1 MAVNY
6 DAIVIGGG
14 FAGLSAATALCERGL
29 RVLVLEAR
37 PTLGGRA
44 TAFTDP
50 ATGERVDNGQHVLFG
65 CYDETFRFLRRIGA
79 ESSVSVQPQ
88 LTVDTIDREGRRA
101 RLRCPKLPSPL
112 HLIAGVMMWTAI
124 GWRDRRAI
132 IRMGAAIRRLQ
143 RGPAAAPDGE
153 AGPSSRQPEA
163 ASRRETVRAWLER
176 HGQTPR
182 LIEVLWEP
190 LAVAA
195 LNQSIDQAAA
205 APFLSVLGRIFGRD
219 PRSASLALPVKPLDE
234 VYTLPARHY
243 IERMGGSVE
252 TNAIS
257 RVRLS
262 GGSIEVIAAN
272 RRLTAPVVVSAVPWY
287 ALADIFPDRPEA
299 LLPILQ
305 AAEETHSSPIVTV
318 NLWFDRIVTDGML
331 IGLPGRTWQW
341 VFDKRLVFGEQAS
354 HLSLVSS
361 GASHIVA
368 QSNQESIESAVDEV
382 RAALPAARSAVLIRG
397 VVVRERRATFS
408 VAPGQP
414 LRPGVRTGIAGLFLA
429 GDWIDSGLPATI
441 ESAVWSGHRV
451 ADAVEADRR
460 KNYPMGLTP
469 SPPIVPRQAPRQT

>member
-1 MAVNY
+1 MSY

-14 FAGLSAATALCERGL
+14 FAGLSAATALCERGF

-50 ATGERVDNGQHVLFG
+50 ATGERIDNGQHVLFG

-79 ESSVSVQPQ
+79 ESFVSVQPQ
-88 LTVDTIDREGRRA
+88 LTVDTIDRDGRRA
-101 RLRCPKLPSPL
+101 RLRCPGLPSPL
-112 HLIAGVMMWTAI
+112 HLIAGVLTWTAI
-124 GWRDRRAI
+124 GWRDRLAI

-143 RGPAAAPDGE
+143 RGSALSPDAAS
-153 AGPSSRQPEA
+153 GPSGRQAEK
-163 ASRRETVRAWLER
+163 ETVRDWLER

-195 LNQSIDQAAA
+195 LNQSIHRAAA
-205 APFLSVLGRIFGRD
+205 APFLSVLGRLFGRD
-219 PRSASLALPVKPLDE
+219 ARSASLALPVKPLDE

-243 IERMGGSVE
+243 IERTGGTVE
-252 TNAIS
+252 TSVIS
-257 RVRLS
+257 RVRIPE
-262 GGSIEVIAAN
+262 GSIEVIAGN
-272 RRLTAPVVVSAVPWY
+272 RRLTAPAVISAVPWY
-287 ALADIFPDRPEA
+287 ALADVFPDRPEA
-299 LLPILQ
+299 LVPILQ
-305 AAEETHSSPIVTV
+305 AAAETHSSPIVTV

-341 VFDKRLVFGEQAS
+341 VFDKRMVFGEQAS

-361 GASHIVA
+361 GAAHIAA
-368 QSNQESIESAVDEV
+368 QSNQESIASAVEEV

-414 LRPGVRTGIAGLFLA
+414 PRPGVRTGIAGLFLA

-451 ADAVEADRR
+451 ADAVQADRQKDR
-460 KNYPMGLTP
+460 LLGLMP
-469 SPPIVPRQAPRQT
+469 SPPIAAPRDPLQT

>member
-1 MAVNY
+1 MSY

-29 RVLVLEAR
+29 QVLVLEAR

-79 ESSVSVQPQ
+79 EPFVSVQPQ
-88 LTVDTIDREGRRA
+88 LTVDTIDRHGHRA
-101 RLRCPKLPSPL
+101 RLRCPALPSPF
-112 HLIAGVMMWTAI
+112 HLVAGVMTWTAI
-124 GWRDRRAI
+124 GWRDRLAV

-143 RGPAAAPDGE
+143 RRSALMLHGE
-153 AGPSSRQPEA
+153 SGPSGRQPET
-163 ASRRETVRAWLER
+163 ASGGETVRDWLER

-205 APFLSVLGRIFGRD
+205 APFLSVLGRMFGRD

-234 VYTLPARHY
+234 VYTLPARRY
-243 IERMGGSVE
+243 IERMGGTVE
-252 TNAIS
+252 TSVIS
-257 RVRLS
+257 RVRTS
-262 GGSIEVIAAN
+262 EGSIEVNAGN
-272 RRLTAPVVVSAVPWY
+272 RRLTAPAVISAVPWY
-287 ALADIFPDRPEA
+287 ALADVFPDRPEA
-299 LLPILQ
+299 LVPILQ
-305 AAEETHSSPIVTV
+305 AAAETHSSPIVTV
-318 NLWFDRIVTDGML
+318 NLWFDRIVSDAML

-341 VFDKRLVFGEQAS
+341 VFDKRMVFGEQAS

-361 GASHIVA
+361 GAAHIVA
-368 QSNQESIESAVDEV
+368 QSNQESIESAVEEM
-382 RAALPAARSAVLIRG
+382 RAALPAARSAVLVRG

-414 LRPGVRTGIAGLFLA
+414 PRPGVRTGIAGLFLA

-451 ADAVEADRR
+451 AAAVQADRR
-460 KNYPMGLTP
+460 KDRPLDFMP
-469 SPPIVPRQAPRQT
+469 SPAIAARQDRLQT